1 MDTIDRIEAALRG
14 RAPVEQAAS
23 RRAAVATVLR
33 REPGGAT
40 SVLLI
45 ERTRR
50 DDDPWSGQMAF
61 PGGRVDPT
69 DPSALHAA
77 LREAREEV
85 GLELG
90 RQARLIGVLDDTR
103 AMARGQWL
111 DLAISPHVFELLER
125 DAPLVLQAEEVAS
138 ALWAPLE
145 AMASGEL
152 DSSFLW
158 TLQTAGSVNLPCY
171 RVEGKVVWGLTW
183 RMLRSLFELLG
194 QARGSTRQG

>member
-1 MDTIDRIEAALRG
+1 MGRGADTIGRLEAALGG
-14 RAPVEQAAS
+14 RAPVELEAG
-23 RRAAVATVLR
+23 RGAAVAVVLR

-50 DDDPWSGQMAF
+50 EDDPWSGQMAF

-69 DPSALHAA
+69 DSSPLDAA

-85 GLELG
+85 GLDLG
-90 RQARLIGVLDDTR
+90 RQARLLGALDDTR

-111 DLAISPHVFELLER
+111 DLVIRPHVFELVDREAELLLR
-125 DAPLVLQAEEVAS
+125 VEEVAS
-138 ALWAPLE
+138 ALWAPVE

-152 DSSFLW
+152 DGTFPW
-158 TLQTAGSVNLPCY
+158 TLSGTGTVNLPCFHVAG
-171 RVEGKVVWGLTW
+171 RVVWGLTW
-183 RMLRSLFELLG
+183 RMLRSLFELLVPEG
-194 QARGSTRQG
+194 